1 MDLYPIKKFMKEMQG
16 NPQKK
21 LEANSQLNALKYKK
35 STNLKN
41 EFLKQYYLAKGHKR
55 FDRDFTISWGKK
67 HHMLKQNNSTN
78 SAAFFKQTSPVNM
91 NSSYTA
97 TPRSNNHRGRAGL
110 LDHLA
115 DDRHKDKIY
124 AEEVYELH
132 QQNEEEVYNTI
143 NAKKQYDN
151 DFNRIAQHY
160 SLKNYRSEQ
169 KFNPNGSLSKSWNP
183 FVNGIAPE
191 QMQNPSRFATENEN
205 TQTDICT
212 TTLVTNPDATK
223 AYYGKPEKPRDKS
236 KVLEHLEEI
245 YFRDVSSEKVSN
257 FKRSKL
263 QASPYVRGGGGGAL
277 SRKTSKDEDHH
288 NSSLKDDK
296 LLQKFEDPYGRNT
309 LFAKPINANIK
320 DPKSLKLKE
329 LEMKAEVLRNIKSID
344 DSMFKEFPNQGRS
357 DKNNIKGLQLPQ
369 LKTSSTEALLSP
381 KNGFLKIKNRKK
393 NYSFCGKDQNHNI
406 KSVYYQMAAQGSKH
420 DIKQPIHEN

>member
-16 NPQKK
+16 NSKKK
-21 LEANSQLNALKYKK
+21 LESNSQLNALKCKK
-35 STNLKN
+35 PANIKN

-55 FDRDFTISWGKK
+55 FDRDFTLSWGKK
-67 HHMLKQNNSTN
+67 HDMIKQNNSTN
-78 SAAFFKQTSPVNM
+78 PAFFKQNSPVNM

-97 TPRSNNHRGRAGL
+97 TPRSNNHRGRGGL
-110 LDHLA
+110 LDHIA

-124 AEEVYELH
+124 TEEVYELH
-132 QQNEEEVYNTI
+132 QHNEEEVYNTI

-223 AYYGKPEKPRDKS
+223 VYYGKTEKPRDKS

-245 YFRDVSSEKVSN
+245 YFRDVSSEKVST
-257 FKRSKL
+257 FKRNPL
-263 QASPYVRGGGGGAL
+263 QSSPYVRGGGAL
-277 SRKTSKDEDHH
+277 SRKTSKDEDRH

-320 DPKSLKLKE
+320 DPKNLKLKE

-344 DSMFKEFPNQGRS
+344 NSMFKELPNQGRS
-357 DKNNIKGLQLPQ
+357 ERNNIKGLQLPQ
-369 LKTSSTEALLSP
+369 LKTSSTEALISP
-381 KNGFLKIKNRKK
+381 KNGFLQIKNRKK
-393 NYSFCGKDQNHNI
+393 NYSFCGKDKGHNI
-406 KSVYYQMAAQGSKH
+406 KSVYYPKGSS
-420 DIKQPIHEN
+420 IHEND